1 MGTPSPS
8 GLHHGPFA
16 TTGVGATFA
25 TPGTAGPARWPLG
38 PGLEAAEIEAALH
51 QLSRDPEVERMVLF
65 GSRAR
70 GDARPGSDLDLLL
83 ILSGSLTREREL
95 QLRERARALLL
106 PVLSVDLDL
115 LISDAATARHWG
127 GSRWHVLG
135 HIQREGVPLD
145 AA

>member
-1 MGTPSPS
+1 MGTLSPS
-8 GLHHGPFA
+8 GLHHGPSA
-16 TTGVGATFA
+16 SRSIGATFA
-25 TPGTAGPARWPLG
+25 TPGSPGPARWPLG
-38 PGLEAAEIEAALH
+38 PGLEAAEIDAALAA
-51 QLSRDPEVERMVLF
+51 LGRDPEVERMVLF

-83 ILSGSLTREREL
+83 ILRGVLTREREL
-95 QLRERARALLL
+95 QVRKRARALLL
-106 PVLSVDLDL
+106 PMLPVDLDL
-115 LISDAATARHWG
+115 LISDAATAQHWG

>member
-1 MGTPSPS
+1 MD
-8 GLHHGPFA
+8 
-16 TTGVGATFA
+16 
-25 TPGTAGPARWPLG
+25 
-38 PGLEAAEIEAALH
+38 

-83 ILSGSLTREREL
+83 ILRGSLTRERER
-95 QLRERARALLL
+95 QVRQRARALLL
-106 PVLSVDLDL
+106 PVLPADLDL
-115 LISDAATARHWG
+115 LISDAATAEHWG

-135 HIQREGVPLD
+135 HIQREGVSLD

>member
-1 MGTPSPS
+1 MGTLSSS
-8 GLHHGPFA
+8 GLSHGPSA
-16 TTGVGATFA
+16 SVSDGATFA
-25 TPGTAGPARWPLG
+25 TPGSAGPARGPLG
-38 PGLEAAEIEAALH
+38 PGLEAWEINAALAA
-51 QLSRDPEVERMVLF
+51 LGRDPEVERIVLF

-83 ILSGSLTREREL
+83 ILRGSLTRERERRVR
-95 QLRERARALLL
+95 QRARALLL
-106 PVLSVDLDL
+106 TVLPVDLDL
-115 LISDAATARHWG
+115 LISDAATARHWR

>member
-1 MGTPSPS
+1 MVSLSPTGPDHGTPAPS
-8 GLHHGPFA
+8 GGSVSLAPVRASGQVR
-16 TTGVGATFA
+16 GS
-25 TPGTAGPARWPLG
+25 LG
-38 PGLEAAEIEAALH
+38 PGLEATEIGAVLS

-70 GDARPGSDLDLLL
+70 GDARPGSDLDLLV
-83 ILSGSLTREREL
+83 ILRGSLTREREL
-95 QLRERARALLL
+95 QWRQRARALLL
-106 PVLSVDLDL
+106 PVLPVDLDL
-115 LISDAATARHWG
+115 LISDEATVGHWG